1 MKYIITE
8 DQSDRIKS
16 YVIEYLDKNLTPF
29 KGWDPTKEYKERL
42 KHNDGE
48 LFLKLNVIRDFGSF
62 EENNHMWYSTC
73 DNPDVSFYDMECPL
87 IALPKGHLSAL
98 EGYFGNMWK
107 PIFIEWFQNNTGLKL
122 KNVRYHS

>member
-16 YVIEYLDKNLTPF
+16 YVVEYLDKNLTPF
-29 KGWDPTKEYKERL
+29 KGWVSSKDYKRKLRENL
-42 KHNDGE
+42 GE
-48 LFLKLNVIRDFGSF
+48 IFFYLQGLDLGSF
-62 EENNHMWYSTC
+62 EDYNHMWYSTC
-73 DNPDVSFYDMECPL
+73 DNQNTPMYGEECPL
-87 IALPKGHLSAL
+87 ITIPKGHLSVL

-107 PIFIEWFQNNTGLKL
+107 PIFIEWFQTNTGLKL